1 MNLTDPSFSSFCLLF
16 SGQQFA
22 FISGTSM
29 AAPHVAGVA
38 ALILQAHPHWS
49 PAAVASAMMTTAFVE
64 DANGSP
70 ILAQRYSGNGSVI
83 IDSAAPLETVHS
95 MRMPPLIQDWSLK
108 QVWKVGL
115 FDSLCQSYLNF

>member
-22 FISGTSM
+22 LISGTSM

-83 IDSAAPLETVHS
+83 IDSATPFDFGNGALNANAALDP
-95 MRMPPLIQDWSLK
+95 
-108 QVWKVGL
+108 GL
-115 FDSLCQSYLNF
+115 VFEAGMESGIV